1 MKQRIIIVEDENF
14 MASMMTSVL
23 EKAGFSV
30 EVATDG
36 EEGLQKIEKTLPDLI
51 LLDLVL
57 PGINGFELLEK
68 LKKEKRTEKIPV
80 IIVSNLGTP
89 EDIQKGLKT
98 GANAFLI
105 KTHILPKDLVDKVK
119 KVLQQKN
126 KGRIS
131 NNNLKFQI

>member
-1 MKQRIIIVEDENF
+1 MKQRILIIEDENF
-14 MASMMTSVL
+14 IASMMTLIL
-23 EKAGFSV
+23 EKAGFSI

-68 LKKEKRTEKIPV
+68 LKKEERTKKIPV

-89 EDIQKGLKT
+89 DEIQKGLKA

-105 KTHILPKDLVDKVK
+105 KTHTLPKDLVSKVK
-119 KVLQQKN
+119 EVLQQKI

-131 NNNLKFQI
+131 NNNFKF

>member
-14 MASMMTSVL
+14 MASLMTSVL

-30 EVATDG
+30 ELATDG

-89 EDIQKGLKT
+89 DEIQKGLKA
-98 GANAFLI
+98 GANAFLT
-105 KTHILPKDLVDKVK
+105 KTHILPKDLVGKVK
-119 KVLQQKN
+119 EVLQQKN

-131 NNNLKFQI
+131 NNNLKF